1 MSRKDASFW
10 SEIKSLDERLTRDP
24 DSFCFARLSEVYLK
38 VGLAAD
44 ALHTART
51 GVARHPGYL
60 AGQRAL
66 AMACNANGLH
76 DESRRLLENVT
87 SVMPEDVD
95 AQKLYAGLCFDAGD
109 VAAAVRAYSIVLD
122 FRPDDVQSK
131 LQLDALQHGERPEPV
146 AAVTEDEDETPEISV
161 EEDILDLEEA
171 DIVEEGVPVAEAVAP
186 VEATVEA
193 PVAPHHDPL
202 STLTLGEL
210 YEQQGFTAK
219 ALDIYRAILA
229 DDQGNDQLRERIAR
243 LEQQESAALQLA
255 DATIEEE
262 PSEEEAEE
270 ELGEAAPE
278 EPVAPEAVAAAP
290 AFEEPAAPEVSFEEP
305 AFEAL
310 AAPETPVKEIAFEEP
325 ETSEIAFAEP
335 AFEEPVVPE
344 AVAEEAAFEE
354 PTAPALEEESPQEFA
369 FEAPA
374 EETASAEPELI
385 NPVASFDAAP
395 TPLVTGD
402 LAPFAHREAD
412 NVVETLDG
420 WLENIRRIKACR

>member
-51 GVARHPGYL
+51 GTARHPGYL

-87 SVMPEDVD
+87 AVMPEDVD
-95 AQKLYAGLCFDAGD
+95 AQKLYACLCYDAGD
-109 VAAAVRAYSIVLD
+109 VAAAVKAYSIVLD

-146 AAVTEDEDETPEISV
+146 TAGAEDEDEAETETPEASV

-171 DIVEEGVPVAEAVAP
+171 DIVEEGVPVAEAAAP
-186 VEATVEA
+186 VEAAVEA

-210 YEQQGFTAK
+210 YEQQGFTTK

-243 LEQQESAALQLA
+243 LEQLESAAQQPPAALV
-255 DATIEEE
+255 EEE
-262 PSEEEAEE
+262 AAEE
-270 ELGEAAPE
+270 ELAEEEFGEETAEPAA
-278 EPVAPEAVAAAP
+278 
-290 AFEEPAAPEVSFEEP
+290 EEPAAPEVSFEEP
-305 AFEAL
+305 EFEVSGAVE
-310 AAPETPVKEIAFEEP
+310 PPVEELTLEEP
-325 ETSEIAFAEP
+325 VTPEVAFAEP

-344 AVAEEAAFEE
+344 TPVEESAFEE
-354 PTAPALEEESPQEFA
+354 QAAPAVEVESSQEFA

-374 EETASAEPELI
+374 EAAAIAEPESF

-395 TPLVTGD
+395 TPLVSGD

-412 NVVETLDG
+412 NVVETLDS